1 MNNEMRMTNGVKK
14 PEARSQKL
22 EEIRKMPSSNVRNVR
37 SSTFGRPRFGY
48 ASYEMF
54 LVSGLG
60 GGWLLASSR
69 HSSCVMR
76 HSKAF
81 TLLELILALTLTV
94 GVTAILGSSLYTAF
108 RAKGAIEKAV
118 DAARASST
126 AADIIAHEIPLALP
140 PSPSNAPSGEVQL
153 PGSNTNLQNGTLI
166 GPFEGTDQTLDY
178 FISGNEP
185 KADLQGDVRE
195 VIYLLVPDD
204 TPATSSVTAG
214 TQLLVRRV
222 ETNLLQDNPDIP
234 PDEILAKDVLNFTL
248 QYYDGNDWYDAWD
261 STQQSNRLPLAV
273 QFTIELAPLRPG
285 QPSRIETRTVPLPLA
300 TPSSTDT
307 TGLGGLL
314 P

>member
-1 MNNEMRMTNGVKK
+1 
-14 PEARSQKL
+14 
-22 EEIRKMPSSNVRNVR
+22 
-37 SSTFGRPRFGY
+37 
-48 ASYEMF
+48 
-54 LVSGLG
+54 
-60 GGWLLASSR
+60 
-69 HSSCVMR
+69 MR